1 MKLQRELAMSSNNDF
16 DFLTTDIN
24 QPTLIEAS
32 AGTGKTYSLEH
43 LVARLIVEGGN
54 KNEGISVER
63 ILVVTFTRAA
73 ASELRMRVRKTL
85 ADYLA
90 RWDEFLKDGAIKSPD
105 SLLSS
110 WAERDTTSDYR
121 NTIREKLLTALR
133 QIDIAPIYTI
143 HGFAQR
149 ILAEFSV
156 SCENFSERT
165 LANNKQTENIE
176 ASALDEFLR
185 MRLPKDNPKLLEEIL
200 SHKKWKNALS
210 SLTHETR
217 ETRKNITVRVLD
229 KDMTLSTEVADWFKK
244 AYVDFADFFAKEK
257 ARRKIMTFDD
267 LLLNLLEELRRE
279 KSKPSKSNV
288 IDAVR
293 NKYQAVLIDEFQD
306 TDPQQYEIFH
316 TLFLDK
322 GSSKFPPTKTVF
334 FVGDPKQSIYSFRS
348 AELDTYFQA
357 KRDVAQIR
365 SLSKNYRA
373 NPDLVKVVNTFFSTS
388 ASFDIEEAFSTT
400 VDSCDENPPLMFV
413 ADGETEAQAIAPF
426 EIWTAC
432 GDEDERTK
440 NYEKANPYSY
450 EPKAIA
456 NDIAKLLSGNYYE
469 KKGTVFV
476 HYGTEKE
483 RPIRPSDIAILVR
496 QNKVAD
502 DFVKELSALGI
513 RTSLPTTDSIFNSEE
528 ALEILFFLR
537 AVLFPKNR
545 KAYETAASTTLVGY
559 ALKDFSDERKISNLQ
574 AILLRAAKEI
584 PLYGIYAVILR
595 LMRERDPAKGFAT
608 FQRMLEE
615 GNSRAII
622 NLRHLLELLEAQCRK
637 TDSLSGL
644 LAWLTEK
651 INRADANNES
661 EALRP
666 DNDTSLVN
674 ILTIHKSKGLEYPV
688 VYLGKTYTEKIIST
702 HKKQVFRDVD
712 GNGARHLTVS
722 PEEHGESKHAETEKR
737 TAQESYRMAY
747 VAMTRASHRLVLPLS
762 FSISKKG
769 KHSACDKN
777 PYLLALSKNPRYPKM
792 DSMQRV
798 FAAFPTETH
807 EIKELAEDFDK
818 THLETSASLKE
829 KVPEIIPEEQPLY
842 RNWTRSSFTAIS
854 RSLTQSHVLGD
865 TEYLAFPAGTAAGTF
880 LHKTM
885 ETAVDRAK
893 ILPESTLQGNDWLE
907 HLVNRLFNQNLKGT
921 IEDDP
926 ERKPDPAVGILE
938 GLSAENYCREWM
950 LRLFRRLLDTRFTES
965 ETLRS
970 ILLSRNLVAEA
981 DFLANIP
988 NADFTVQ
995 TIEDTFKDLPQ
1006 YSFTVEREGNA
1017 DDASAPTLRKLKGFL
1032 TGQIDLVFQDKEDRY
1047 WILDWKSNKI
1057 EDPLGLHSRDF
1068 CGNYTRE
1075 EMEKVMQGANY
1086 KLQAL
1091 CYLVALK
1098 RYLVEVYESEEEAL
1112 RHIGGALYVF
1122 LRGIGEPGNEE
1133 ETGIYR
1139 MDMDENLRTAINR
1152 LDSAFG
1158 KVTKG
1163 EKQ

>member
-1 MKLQRELAMSSNNDF
+1 MSNNHDF

-24 QPTLIEAS
+24 KPTLIEAS

-54 KNEGISVER
+54 KGEGISIDR

-73 ASELRMRVRKTL
+73 ASELRMRMRKTL

-90 RWDEFLKDGAIKSPD
+90 RWDEFLKDSTIKPQD
-105 SLLSS
+105 SLLST
-110 WAERDTTSDYR
+110 WAERGISHEYT
-121 NTIREKLLTALR
+121 NAIREKLLAALR

-165 LANNKQTENIE
+165 LANNKQIENLE

-185 MRLPKDNPKLLEEIL
+185 LRLPKDNPKLLEEIL
-200 SHKKWKNALS
+200 LYKKWKNALP
-210 SLTHETR
+210 SLTRETR
-217 ETRKNITVRVLD
+217 ETRKNITVKVLD
-229 KDMTLSTEVADWFKK
+229 KDLTLSTEAADWFKK
-244 AYVDFADFFAKEK
+244 TFSDFADFFSEEK
-257 ARRKIMTFDD
+257 ARHKIMTFDD
-267 LLLNLLEELRRE
+267 LLLNLLEGIRRE
-279 KSKPSKSNV
+279 KNNPPKSSV

-306 TDPQQYEIFH
+306 TDPQQYEIFY

-322 GSSKFPPTKTVF
+322 NASKFPPTETVF

-357 KRDVAQIR
+357 KKDLSEHT
-365 SLSKNYRA
+365 SLSKNYRS
-373 NPDLVKVVNTFFSTS
+373 NSELVKVVNTFFSSS
-388 ASFDIEEAFSTT
+388 ASFDIEESFSTT
-400 VDSCDENPPLMFV
+400 VDSFDENPPLMFV
-413 ADGETEAQAIAPF
+413 AEGETEAQAIAPF

-432 GDEDERTK
+432 GDEDERKK

-456 NDIAKLLSGNYYE
+456 SDIAKLLSGNYYE

-496 QNKVAD
+496 KNKVAD

-513 RTSLPTTDSIFNSEE
+513 RASLPTTDSIFNSEE

-537 AVLFPKNR
+537 AVLFPKDR
-545 KAYETAASTTLVGY
+545 KAYETAASTTFVGY
-559 ALKDFSDERKISNLQ
+559 ALKDFSDEGKVSNLQ
-574 AILLRAAKEI
+574 AILIRVAKEI
-584 PLYGIYAVILR
+584 PLYGIYAVFLR
-595 LMRERDPAKGFAT
+595 LMRETDPAKGFAT
-608 FQRMLEE
+608 FKRMLQE

-622 NLRHLLELLEAQCRK
+622 NLRHVLELLEAERGK

-644 LAWLTEK
+644 LAWLAEK
-651 INRADANNES
+651 INRADANNDS

-688 VYLGKTYTEKIIST
+688 VYLGKAYTESTTST

-712 GNGARHLTVS
+712 GSGTRHLTVS
-722 PEEHGESKHAETEKR
+722 PEEHGESKHTETEKR

-762 FSISKKG
+762 FSITSKG
-769 KHSACDKN
+769 NYNKHEKN
-777 PYLLALSKNPRYPKM
+777 PYLLALSKNPLYPKM

-798 FAAFPTETH
+798 FSAFPAETH
-807 EIKELAEDFDK
+807 DLKELAEGFDK
-818 THLETSASLKE
+818 TQLETHTSLVG
-829 KVPEIIPEEQPLY
+829 KVPEAIPEEQPLY

-854 RSLTQSHVLGD
+854 KSLTQSHALGD

-885 ETAVDRAK
+885 ETAIARAK
-893 ILPESTLQGNDWLE
+893 TLSESTLQGNDWLE
-907 HLVNRLFNQNLKGT
+907 HHVSRLFDQNLKGT
-921 IEDDP
+921 IEDSP
-926 ERKPDPAVGILE
+926 ERRPDPAVGIPD
-938 GLSAENYCREWM
+938 GLTAENYCREWM
-950 LRLFRRLLDTRFTES
+950 LRLFRRLLDTRFTDC

-981 DFLANIP
+981 DFLATIS
-988 NADFTVQ
+988 NASFTVQ
-995 TIEDTFKDLPQ
+995 TIEDIFRDLPQ
-1006 YSFTVEREGNA
+1006 FHFTVDKDENGDGTETFTA
-1017 DDASAPTLRKLKGFL
+1017 AKKLKGFL
-1032 TGQIDLVFQDKEDRY
+1032 TGQIDLVFRDKEDRY

-1057 EDPLGLHSRDF
+1057 EDPTGAHSRDF
-1068 CGNYTRE
+1068 CGNYSRG

-1098 RYLVEVYESEEEAL
+1098 RYLTEIYKSEEEAL
-1112 RHIGGALYVF
+1112 RHIGGALYIF
-1122 LRGIGEPGNEE
+1122 LRGVGEPGNED

-1139 MDMDENLRTAINR
+1139 MAMDEALRRAIDR

-1158 KVTKG
+1158 KTRKG
-1163 EKQ
+1163 ED

>member
-1 MKLQRELAMSSNNDF
+1 MNNNTF
-16 DFLTTDIN
+16 DFLTTDIH

-43 LVARLIVEGGN
+43 LVARLIIEGGN
-54 KNEGISVER
+54 KNEGISVDR

-73 ASELRMRVRKTL
+73 TSELRMRIRKLL

-90 RWDEFLKDGAIKSPD
+90 HWDAFLKDSSIKPTD
-105 SLLSS
+105 SLLCA
-110 WAERDTTSDYR
+110 WAERGTDSSYR
-121 NTIREKLLTALR
+121 QRIREKLLAALR

-165 LANNKQTENIE
+165 LANKDQIEKIE
-176 ASALDEFLR
+176 ATALDEFLR
-185 MRLPKDNPKLLEEIL
+185 VRLPKDNPELLKEIL
-200 SHKKWKNALS
+200 SHKKWQDALS
-210 SLTHETR
+210 SLTRETKETR
-217 ETRKNITVRVLD
+217 LKISVKNLDSET
-229 KDMTLSTEVADWFKK
+229 TLSSQAAEWFKE
-244 AYVDFADFFAKEK
+244 AYVDFVDFFSEEK
-257 ARRKIMTFDD
+257 ARHKIMSFDD
-267 LLLNLLEELRRE
+267 LLLNLLKGIRRE
-279 KSKPSKSNV
+279 KNNPSKSSV

-322 GSSKFPPTKTVF
+322 TSSKFPPTKTVF
-334 FVGDPKQSIYSFRS
+334 FVGDPKQSIYAFRS

-357 KRDVAQIR
+357 KGDVEQIK

-373 NPDLVKVVNTFFSTS
+373 NSGLVNVVNTFFSS
-388 ASFDIEEAFSTT
+388 PASFALKKEFSTT
-400 VDSCDENPPLMFV
+400 VESCETNPPLMFV
-413 ADGETEAQAIAPF
+413 ADGETEAKPIAVF
-426 EIWTAC
+426 EVWAPIGNPKTLLA
-432 GDEDERTK
+432 
-440 NYEKANPYSY
+440 NYSKPTNPYFF
-450 EPKAIA
+450 ETKAVA
-456 NDIAKLLSGNYYE
+456 NDIAKLLSGIYDE

-476 HYGTEKE
+476 YYGTEKQ

-496 QNKVAD
+496 KNNVAD
-502 DFVKELSALGI
+502 DFVKELSNYGI
-513 RTSLPTTDSIFNSEE
+513 RASLPTSDSIFNSEE

-537 AVLFPKNR
+537 AILFPKDR

-559 ALKDFSDERKISNLQ
+559 ALKDFSDESKISNLQ
-574 AILLRAAKEI
+574 AILSQAKKEI
-584 PLYGIYAVILR
+584 PIYGVYAVFLR
-595 LMRERDPAKGFAT
+595 LMRETNPEKGFAT
-608 FQRMLEE
+608 FSRMLQE

-622 NLRHLLELLEAQCRK
+622 NLRHVLELLEAERGR

-644 LAWLTEK
+644 VAWLAERISHASTNDET
-651 INRADANNES
+651 N
-661 EALRP
+661 ALRP

-688 VYLGKTYTEKIIST
+688 VYLGKTYTEKTITS
-702 HKKQVFRDVD
+702 HKKQVFR
-712 GNGARHLTVS
+712 
-722 PEEHGESKHAETEKR
+722 EETEKGER
-737 TAQESYRMAY
+737 QLVVSPKKCSEKEHHETFARNAQEALRMAY

-762 FSISKKG
+762 FGITKNGNYSSY
-769 KHSACDKN
+769 DKN
-777 PYLLALSKNPRYPKM
+777 PYLLALSKNPRCPGK

-798 FAAFPTETH
+798 FEAFPEETH
-807 EIKELAEDFDK
+807 DLKELAEGFDK
-818 THLETSASLKE
+818 TQLETHTSLVG
-829 KVPEIIPEEQPLY
+829 KVPEAIPEEHPLY

-854 RSLTQSHVLGD
+854 KSLTQSHALGD

-885 ETAVDRAK
+885 ETAIARAK
-893 ILPESTLQGNDWLE
+893 TLSESTLQGNDWLE
-907 HLVNRLFNQNLKGT
+907 HHVSRLFDQNLKGT
-921 IEDDP
+921 IEDSP
-926 ERKPDPAVGILE
+926 ERKPDPAVGIPD
-938 GLSAENYCREWM
+938 GLTAENYCREWM
-950 LRLFRRLLDTRFTES
+950 LRLFRRLLDTRFTDC

-981 DFLANIP
+981 DFLATIS
-988 NADFTVQ
+988 NASFTVQ
-995 TIEDTFKDLPQ
+995 TIEDVFKDLPQ
-1006 YSFTVEREGNA
+1006 FHFTVDRDENGDGTETFTA
-1017 DDASAPTLRKLKGFL
+1017 AKKLKGFL
-1032 TGQIDLVFQDKEDRY
+1032 TGQIDLVFRDKEDRY

-1057 EDPLGLHSRDF
+1057 EDPTGAHSRDF
-1068 CGNYTRE
+1068 CGNYSRG

-1098 RYLVEVYESEEEAL
+1098 RYLTEIYKSEEEAL
-1112 RHIGGALYVF
+1112 RHIGGALYIF
-1122 LRGIGEPGNEE
+1122 LRGVGEPGNED

-1139 MDMDENLRTAINR
+1139 MAMDEALRRAIDR

-1158 KVTKG
+1158 KTRKG
-1163 EKQ
+1163 ED